1 MNNIMFLQLN
11 VVLFFV
17 FVWASLC
24 VFQLVSRRNRTEQQ
38 VTTVEEHSVV
48 SAVTHVCLMRQV
60 CVQFCGHHEKSK
72 CLAGTHRQQTE
83 QLLSIMILSL
93 SVRVVWVLAVAP
105 TLIEYT
111 TKRRFW

>member
-1 MNNIMFLQLN
+1 MFLQLN

-93 SVRVVWVLAVAP
+93 SVVWVLAVC
-105 TLIEYT
+105 LSLLSLCRLGGFYVL
-111 TKRRFW
+111 FCC